1 MSCIREHETNCQ
13 WLMELLGQIQ
23 NAMNKK
29 TDADNQQVR
38 TTTIIPPQKFHLCV
52 LNSEVLK
59 AKVNNQQKV
68 VVG

>member
-1 MSCIREHETNCQ
+1 MSCIRGHETNCQ

-38 TTTIIPPQKFHLCV
+38 KTITIPPQKIPSAHF
-52 LNSEVLK
+52 K
-59 AKVNNQQKV
+59 F
-68 VVG
+68 